1 MYITEKYWGG
11 LIGGSD
17 DSLTLVEHLAGKQK
31 EEVPFGEIFS
41 DFGLDRL
48 HGEFREPEI
57 PLAYEDPEGWE
68 VSIYSAIGLIAD
80 LAALLLECKENGSVD
95 LNMLFFG
102 EDEEGSLDTRVPVV
116 TITAAPEEHRLV
128 NQALMDFAR
137 EPFAYG
143 LGELETEEDILE
155 LAALCGELRKE
166 LCEE

>member
-116 TITAAPEEHRLV
+116 TITAGGA
-128 NQALMDFAR
+128 QAGKPGPDGFCQR
-137 EPFAYG
+137 
-143 LGELETEEDILE
+143 
-155 LAALCGELRKE
+155 AACLWPGRTGNRGRYTGAGCPLRGIKE
-166 LCEE
+166 RAV